1 MKPNYKFHTG
11 KLERIAGAI
20 QITSRELPKKEL
32 GLESLSD
39 RRWVR
44 KLSFLYKI
52 VKENSPQYLSCYLN
66 GNNSCIY
73 NTKSVNQ
80 ITLNT
85 FRRRAE
91 KFRNSFFLFSV
102 SEWNKLSNLSRQSE
116 NIQKIKNTLM
126 KDVKSNEQLL
136 FSVHDIQGVKLF
148 S

>member
-20 QITSRELPKKEL
+20 QITSR
-32 GLESLSD
+32 
-39 RRWVR
+39 
-44 KLSFLYKI
+44 Y
-52 VKENSPQYLSCYLN
+52 
-66 GNNSCIY
+66 
-73 NTKSVNQ
+73 
-80 ITLNT
+80 
-85 FRRRAE
+85 
-91 KFRNSFFLFSV
+91 FSV

-136 FSVHDIQGVKLF
+136 FAVHDIQGVKLF

>member
-1 MKPNYKFHTG
+1 MTEDGN
-11 KLERIAGAI
+11 
-20 QITSRELPKKEL
+20 
-32 GLESLSD
+32 
-39 RRWVR
+39 
-44 KLSFLYKI
+44 KI

-85 FRRRAE
+85 FRRRNE

-102 SEWNKLSNLSRQSE
+102 SEWNKLTNLSRQSE